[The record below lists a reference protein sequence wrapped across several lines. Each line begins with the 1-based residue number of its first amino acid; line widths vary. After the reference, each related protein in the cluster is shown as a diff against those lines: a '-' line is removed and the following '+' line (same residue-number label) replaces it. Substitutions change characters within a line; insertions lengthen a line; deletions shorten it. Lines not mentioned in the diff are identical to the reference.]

1 MHLLDWIFDGI
12 VGWVSSV
19 VTKLMDA
26 VSGLFLGALG
36 TDLIALEEYFPFVT
50 KAFTIIQFTAWT
62 LLFLITIWK
71 LFRSF
76 GGPISEAEHPLTLIV
91 RAALFALL
99 IGFAK
104 PIFLYVL
111 KIARAPYTALMDV
124 TMGAEDF
131 TFAGIE
137 GVLRNGLISIVSDM
151 SVVGAL
157 LITIL
162 MIALGWNYFKLLLE
176 VVERYVVVGV
186 LCYTSPL
193 AYAMGASK
201 DTSQVFKSWC
211 RMVGSQLLLLVMNVW
226 FLRAFNSSVGQYIA
240 SGGAL
245 SNGHGSIF
253 LWLFCALAFLKVAQ
267 RFDSYLASIGL
278 NVAQTGSGLG
288 MELLVASRVVMGG
301 LGGFR
306 NAGSM
311 FRGGGGAGV
320 VGGGIAGGF
329 AGKFTDRF
337 KGNSYVR
344 DAVVQGGVRMGAGG
358 AVGFIGRAFGGLAAK
373 NGATLTGDSIASV
386 ANRPPNVSGGI
397 AGNIADRSLGNYM
410 PHLKG
415 QSLSS
420 TQITGGHI
428 TTTATGADGKT
439 ASLSLYNAS
448 QFERPYSPHSIV
460 TASDGSQWYQ
470 MASGEGS
477 SSFYATPNFTGAAG
491 EASQV
496 AAMFPGADAGTTLRT
511 VGDGVLEASGDSG
524 NSLWYSSAYFDE
536 PYGPHTTIEA
546 SDGVD
551 WYAMSPNAEPP
562 NFEVGDAA
570 NEYNCA
576 QFREFIPGYE
586 QDVSS
591 VDYSGS
597 EDGHFEVRHGDG
609 TGTAFYDANRYDTP
623 HGNYSTYEDS
633 SGHEWYAI
641 HGEPAVER
649 RPVYEDGKPV
659 YDGENVR
666 TVQTETVRYHSTPN
680 RFVEPQSRSSSKSY
694 APRRK

>member
-1 MHLLDWIFDGI
+1 MLDWIFDGI

-36 TDLIALEEYFPFVT
+36 TDMTAMEEYFPFVS
-50 KAFTIIQFTAWT
+50 KAFTIIQFTAWA

-71 LFRSF
+71 MFRAF
-76 GGPISEAEHPLTLIV
+76 GGPITEAENPLTLLM
-91 RAALFALL
+91 RAVVFALL

-104 PIFLYVL
+104 PVFLYVL

-137 GVLRNGLISIVSDM
+137 SVLRSGLISVAAGTSIVGS
-151 SVVGAL
+151 L
-157 LITIL
+157 LVIIL

-193 AYAMGASK
+193 AYALGASK
-201 DTSQVFKSWC
+201 DTSQVFRSWC

-226 FLRAFNSSVGQYIA
+226 FLRAFNSSVGQYLG

-245 SNGHGSIF
+245 SNGQGSVF

-278 NVAQTGSGLG
+278 NVAQTGAGLG
-288 MELLVASRVVMGG
+288 MEMLVASRVVMGG

-311 FRGGGGAGV
+311 FRGGGGGPIGAAG
-320 VGGGIAGGF
+320 GLAGF

-358 AVGFIGRAFGGLAAK
+358 PLGFIGRAFGGLAAK

-386 ANRPPNVSGGI
+386 ANRPPNQSGGI
-397 AGNIADRSLGNYM
+397 AGGIADRSLGNYL
-410 PHLKG
+410 PNLKG
-415 QSLSS
+415 KSLSG
-420 TQITGGHI
+420 TQITGGKI
-428 TTTATGADGKT
+428 ATTATGADGRT
-439 ASLSLYNAS
+439 SSISLYNAS
-448 QFERPYSPHSIV
+448 QFEKPNSPHSV
-460 TASDGSQWYQ
+460 LTASDGSQWYQ
-470 MASGEGS
+470 MASGTGASEFFG
-477 SSFYATPNFTGAAG
+477 TPNFMGATS
-491 EASQV
+491 EAAQV
-496 AAMFPGADAGTTLRT
+496 SATFPSAEEGTSLRT
-511 VGDGVLEASGDSG
+511 VGDGVLEASGASG
-524 NSLWYSSAYFDE
+524 NSLWYSGAYFNE
-536 PYGPHTTIEA
+536 PEAPHTVMQD
-546 SDGVD
+546 SNGVD
-551 WYAMSPNAEPP
+551 WYAMNPNAESPA
-562 NFEVGDAA
+562 FEVGEAA
-570 NEYNCA
+570 GEYNCA
-576 QFREFIPGYE
+576 QFKQFMPGYE
-586 QDVSS
+586 QDISS
-591 VDYSGS
+591 VNFSGS
-597 EDGHFEVRHGDG
+597 QEGHFEVRHDDG
-609 TGTAFYDANRYDTP
+609 SGTAFYDATRYETP
-623 HGNYSTYEDS
+623 RGDYNTYEDARGS
-633 SGHEWYAI
+633 QWYAI
-641 HGEPAVER
+641 HGDPAVER

-666 TVQTETVRYHSTPN
+666 AVQTETVRYRATPN
-680 RFVEPQSRSSSKSY
+680 KFDEPHSRNNSENH
-694 APRRK
+694 APKRK

>member
-1 MHLLDWIFDGI
+1 MLDWIFDGI

-36 TDLIALEEYFPFVT
+36 TDMTAMEEYFPFVS

-62 LLFLITIWK
+62 LLFLVSIWK
-71 LFRSF
+71 MFRAF
-76 GGPISEAEHPLTLIV
+76 GGPITEAENPLTLLMRSV
-91 RAALFALL
+91 VFALL

-104 PIFLYVL
+104 PVFLYVL

-124 TMGAEDF
+124 MMGAEDF

-137 GVLRNGLISIVSDM
+137 SVLRSGLISVVSGA
-151 SVVGAL
+151 SVVGSL
-157 LITIL
+157 LVIIL

-201 DTSQVFKSWC
+201 DTNQVFKSWC

-226 FLRAFNSSVGQYIA
+226 FLRAFNSSVGQYLG
-240 SGGAL
+240 SEGAL
-245 SNGHGSIF
+245 SNGHGSVF

-278 NVAQTGSGLG
+278 NVAQTGAGLG
-288 MELLVASRVVMGG
+288 MEMLVASRVIMGG

-306 NAGSM
+306 NAGNV
-311 FRGGGGAGV
+311 FRGGGGGPIGMAG
-320 VGGGIAGGF
+320 GLAGF

-358 AVGFIGRAFGGLAAK
+358 PLGFIGRAFGGLAAK

-386 ANRPPNVSGGI
+386 ANRPLSQSGGI
-397 AGNIADRSLGNYM
+397 AGSIADRSLGSYLPN
-410 PHLKG
+410 LKG
-415 QSLSS
+415 QSLSG
-420 TQITGGHI
+420 TQITGGKI

-439 ASLSLYNAS
+439 SSLSLYNAS
-448 QFERPYSPHSIV
+448 QFEKPNSPHSVV

-470 MASGEGS
+470 MASGSGASECFG
-477 SSFYATPNFTGAAG
+477 TPNFTGAAN
-491 EASQV
+491 EAGQV
-496 AAMFPGADAGTTLRT
+496 SATFPSAEEGTSIRT
-511 VGDGVLEASGDSG
+511 VGDGVLEASSSSG
-524 NSLWYSSAYFDE
+524 NSLWYSGAYFDE
-536 PYGPHTTIEA
+536 PEAPHTVMQD
-546 SDGVD
+546 SNGVD
-551 WYAMSPNAEPP
+551 WYAMNPNAEPP
-562 NFEVGDAA
+562 AFEAGDGAG
-570 NEYNCA
+570 EYNCA
-576 QFREFIPGYE
+576 QFKQFMPGYE
-586 QDVSS
+586 QDISS
-591 VDYSGS
+591 VNFSGS
-597 EDGHFEVRHGDG
+597 QEGHFEVRHDDG
-609 TGTAFYDANRYDTP
+609 SGTAFYDATRYETP
-623 HGNYSTYEDS
+623 RGDYNTYEDARGS
-633 SGHEWYAI
+633 QWYAV
-641 HGEPAVER
+641 HGDPAVER
-649 RPVYEDGKPV
+649 RPVYEDGKAV

-666 TVQTETVRYHSTPN
+666 TVQTETVRYRATPN
-680 RFVEPQSRSSSKSY
+680 KFGEPHSRNNSESH
-694 APRRK
+694 APKRK